1 MKTTAKWINQFQSV
15 VDNGR
20 THAMVIDLPASQSG
34 TDSGPTALELA
45 IMGLSGCIS
54 TIFAKVAEK
63 MRLTFEALEIEM
75 EAHKPEGARTIEKVH
90 FDMKI
95 KSDATDDKIQK
106 CLDTTV
112 NNCPVGVLFKDAG
125 VEFSSNVVRL

>member
-20 THAMVIDLPASQSG
+20 SHAMVIDLPTTQDG
-34 TDSGPTALELA
+34 RDSGPTALELA

-63 MRLTFEALEIEM
+63 MRITFDELEIVL
-75 EAHKPEGARTIEKVH
+75 EAHKPDGARTVEKVH

-125 VEFSSNVVRL
+125 VEFSSNVIRL